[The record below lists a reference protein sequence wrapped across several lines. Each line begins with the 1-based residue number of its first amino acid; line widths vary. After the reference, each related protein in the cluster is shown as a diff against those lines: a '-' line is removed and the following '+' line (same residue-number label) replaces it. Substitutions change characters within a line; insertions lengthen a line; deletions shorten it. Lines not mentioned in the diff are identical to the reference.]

1 MWVSGERERRW
12 QQTTSMW
19 HGRPVPLCLSF
30 HIYKTESHPNP
41 DLGLG
46 THRTYS
52 VNPPQPSGL
61 SLPALAPPSSGPA
74 FPLFV
79 VAHLV
84 LPASSTCPRSMHLV
98 PSLLSKVPRGLQ
110 HGVGIFGWVGETARH
125 VCARRDPGRARF
137 YQPQGP
143 MVRATTYVVPLNL
156 ICSQT
161 LDTPGSGR
169 KVVSRA
175 WRAASRLGC

>member
-1 MWVSGERERRW
+1 MWVRGEKERRW
-12 QQTTSMW
+12 QQTSSMW
-19 HGRPVPLCLSF
+19 HGRPVPLCLSS
-30 HIYKTESHPNP
+30 HICKTESHPNP

-79 VAHLV
+79 VARLV
-84 LPASSTCPRSMHLV
+84 LPASSTCPRSAHLV
-98 PSLLSKVPRGLQ
+98 PSLLSKVPQGLQ
-110 HGVGIFGWVGETARH
+110 HAVGIFGWVGQTAQH

-143 MVRATTYVVPLNL
+143 RVRATTYIVPLNL

-161 LDTPGSGR
+161 WTPPEVAGKSCPWPGEPL
-169 KVVSRA
+169 A
-175 WRAASRLGC
+175 GPGC